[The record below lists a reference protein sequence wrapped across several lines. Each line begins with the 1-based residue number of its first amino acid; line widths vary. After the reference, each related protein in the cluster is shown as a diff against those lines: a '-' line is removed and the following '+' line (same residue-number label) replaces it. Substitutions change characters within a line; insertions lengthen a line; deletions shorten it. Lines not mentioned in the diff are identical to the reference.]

1 MAIDGGRS
9 AILVVVGPTAV
20 GKSEF
25 ALLACERFGGEVVS
39 VDSMQ
44 VYRGLDAATSKP
56 SAADRRRAPHH
67 GLDLVDPGDD
77 FSMGD
82 FVRAAEKAIAEIGA
96 RRRLPV
102 LVGGTGLYLRALL
115 RGMADAPRRAPALRE
130 RLRARAALRGAP
142 WLHRMLTRLDPET
155 ASRLPRRDRQ
165 RLVRALEVRF
175 LMGRPLSA
183 LIRERP
189 FGESR
194 YDAVLIGLTMERDHL
209 HARIDARVGA
219 FFRAGLVEETRRHLA
234 AGRDPGA
241 NAFRA
246 LGYKEVLAHLRGECT
261 LEEAVALTCRN
272 TRRYAK
278 RQGTWFRAEPGVTW
292 FTIDPDRPDPYAEAM
307 RHATRALAGPET
319 AAC

>member
-1 MAIDGGRS
+1 MAIDGGRP

-130 RLRARAALRGAP
+130 RLRARAALRGTP

-175 LMGRPLSA
+175 LMGRPLST

-194 YDAVLIGLTMERDHL
+194 YDAVRIGLTMERSRL

-219 FFRAGLVEETRRHLA
+219 FFRAGLVEEVRRHLA

-307 RHATRALAGPET
+307 RHAARALAGPES